1 MRRLS
6 LYQLQRT
13 KVKVDL
19 KIRRFNAR
27 AVIVPMSLP
36 LHVSTGAVVQ
46 APLVLIDCETDQGVF
61 GHAYLIGISPVSLK
75 PLVSLVQSFSDL
87 LAGDALAPYEI
98 ERKLTQKFTLLGM
111 AGLLRLAQAGID
123 MAAWDALARSQNL
136 SLATLLGSKP
146 KPIRAY
152 NSKGLGIMPEAK
164 LIDEAQAL
172 LDEGFSAVKM
182 RLGRVNALDDLKAV
196 RAVRKAIGDSV
207 NLMSDFNQALSVHE
221 AIRRGHM
228 LDDEGLVWIEEPVRQ
243 DDYEGCAKVA
253 RELKTPIQIGENF
266 ASAHE
271 MLAALKAGACD
282 LVMPDAQ
289 RIGGVTGWLRAAA
302 LAHAQGVEMSTHL
315 FSEVSAHLMTV
326 TPTAHWLEYVD
337 WANPV
342 LQQPLQIKDGH
353 VLTSERPGSGVEW
366 DETAVKKYLVA

>member
-1 MRRLS
+1 
-6 LYQLQRT
+6 
-13 KVKVDL
+13 
-19 KIRRFNAR
+19 
-27 AVIVPMSLP
+27 
-36 LHVSTGAVVQ
+36 
-46 APLVLIDCETDQGVF
+46 
-61 GHAYLIGISPVSLK
+61 
-75 PLVSLVQSFSDL
+75 
-87 LAGDALAPYEI
+87 
-98 ERKLTQKFTLLGM
+98 
-111 AGLLRLAQAGID
+111 
-123 MAAWDALARSQNL
+123 
-136 SLATLLGSKP
+136 
-146 KPIRAY
+146 
-152 NSKGLGIMPEAK
+152 
-164 LIDEAQAL
+164 
-172 LDEGFSAVKM
+172 M
-182 RLGRVNALDDLKAV
+182 RLGRVNALDDLRAV

-366 DETAVKKYLVA
+366 DENAVKKFLVA